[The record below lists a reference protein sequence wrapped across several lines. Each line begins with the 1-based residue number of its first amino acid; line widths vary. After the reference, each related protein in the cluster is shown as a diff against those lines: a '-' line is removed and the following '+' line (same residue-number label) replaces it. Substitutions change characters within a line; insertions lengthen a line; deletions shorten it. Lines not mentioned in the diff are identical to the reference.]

1 MPEAPSKKIN
11 ADSFKKGLS
20 LEEKV
25 ESNSKKITLIKNIIN
40 VRKQNVDLRLEE
52 IEDDVDNTHNDLMDG
67 LHSVIESL
75 VGVKAILAD
84 QVKERIKQ
92 RNDARIENEKRKKKR
107 REDELESKKGE
118 GGKGLGVGKVT
129 ESVFSKLKKFLTSIL
144 LGGLLLRLL
153 DWFKDPNNLES
164 LRNFGKFLD
173 QHGGKIIATL
183 AALAAVNFIGGL
195 LNIGAALKG
204 ILGFVGIKAFAI
216 AAAAAA
222 AVTAVVGTGIE
233 AKRYMDDY
241 YGPNLMGRKSFN
253 DYQQGMINRITKD
266 GKEKALADEKAKL
279 AKYMYERQNKN
290 TKFLGMEFDGKKAE
304 MERAIRDTERGIYD
318 AYDPANMDPK
328 DLAILEQVEP
338 QFESARESW
347 KKFRSIAVE
356 IDDKVKNDGVDPEGS
371 VIEELKKEQQIPKE
385 ALVKSLNNLI
395 EIRKSLSNDGKNWFD
410 LAVENGLPKRFVS
423 GDLFTKRWEKGIKL
437 GGLSQQD
444 KGIFLDTLLKSG
456 AGSPQWSFEWVI
468 SRAKEEGVKSNLK
481 VNEQGETLESEKQK
495 LLPPTTTDIVNES
508 VVKDGREETIAKLR
522 EQKKNLNLWERLS
535 GVGGEIN
542 EEIYRLETGKEMDQT
557 WKGSY
562 ERKVN
567 EGKVG
572 NVLGGFEDRGPK
584 VEPTTKLIDSKSY
597 STNKKVSG
605 RFDMKT
611 GKAYINN
618 QEVSTDEYVKFQ
630 NLSKQEQIRQ
640 YGIDQN
646 NNTKIDKNIIDT
658 SNIKSST
665 KNIDTS
671 NIESSSTN
679 NLNIDKSKTSSI
691 RSSDGINS
699 KVVSNKNPKVNLMP
713 LGGKDNTIPS
723 SASGPSG
730 NDSVLFSSEDPLGTG
745 VQLAVAGMYNV
756 SPV

>member
-40 VRKQNVDLRLEE
+40 IRKQNVDLRLEE

-84 QVKERIKQ
+84 QVKERINQ

-195 LNIGAALKG
+195 LGIGAALKG

-266 GKEKALADEKAKL
+266 GKEKALADEKEKL

-290 TKFLGMEFDGKKAE
+290 TKFLGLEFDGKKAE

-444 KGIFLDTLLKSG
+444 KGLFLDTLLKSG
-456 AGSPQWSFEWVI
+456 AGSPQWSFDWLI

-522 EQKKNLNLWERLS
+522 EQKKNLNLWERMS

-542 EEIYRLETGKEMDQT
+542 EQIYRLETGKEMDHR
-557 WKGSY
+557 W
-562 ERKVN
+562 N
-567 EGKVG
+567 
-572 NVLGGFEDRGPK
+572 
-584 VEPTTKLIDSKSY
+584 
-597 STNKKVSG
+597 
-605 RFDMKT
+605 
-611 GKAYINN
+611 
-618 QEVSTDEYVKFQ
+618 
-630 NLSKQEQIRQ
+630 
-640 YGIDQN
+640 
-646 NNTKIDKNIIDT
+646 
-658 SNIKSST
+658 
-665 KNIDTS
+665 
-671 NIESSSTN
+671 
-679 NLNIDKSKTSSI
+679 
-691 RSSDGINS
+691 
-699 KVVSNKNPKVNLMP
+699 
-713 LGGKDNTIPS
+713 
-723 SASGPSG
+723 
-730 NDSVLFSSEDPLGTG
+730 
-745 VQLAVAGMYNV
+745 
-756 SPV
+756 